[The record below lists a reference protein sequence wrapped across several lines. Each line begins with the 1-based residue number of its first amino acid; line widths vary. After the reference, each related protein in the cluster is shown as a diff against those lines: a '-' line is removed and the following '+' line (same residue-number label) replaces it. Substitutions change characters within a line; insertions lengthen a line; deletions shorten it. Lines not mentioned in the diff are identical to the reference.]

1 MGDEMIRQSSDK
13 IIKASK
19 TVQIVHMKTKKQVIA
34 GHDCIVTL
42 ADVLS
47 KTRGGVYRVI
57 VRRLPHPSRSHA
69 TCMCQGALFTG
80 NCKHIHAVI
89 CKSRQEQV

>member
-1 MGDEMIRQSSDK
+1 MIRQSSDK
-13 IIKASK
+13 IIKGSE
-19 TVQIVHMKTKKQVIA
+19 TVEIVHIKTEKQVIA

-42 ADVLS
+42 ADVRS

-57 VRRLPHPSRSHA
+57 VRRLPHPSRSYA
-69 TCMCQGALFTG
+69 TCICHGALFTG

-89 CKSRQEQV
+89 CKSRPDQV